1 MRFELHLALAT
12 VLVAAF
18 VLVGCSAELAAN
30 LDAAQADDVVLAL
43 DEAGIGARKEP
54 SGAPGAEQRFRVE
67 VAREDLAP
75 ALAVLRDRRIPRE
88 RPPGYAELFAERGLV
103 PSAADERARHAAA
116 TAGELARTLESI
128 DGIERAR
135 VHLGLV
141 DPSPRALDATAPRA
155 RAAVLLEARADAA
168 IDDAAIR
175 ALVAGAVPE
184 LTPDD
189 VAVVRAPARAVR
201 GREPQLVTLGPV
213 TVTRSTE
220 GALKAILA
228 GSFVLNLALIAALL
242 FVRRRA
248 ARRT

>member
-1 MRFELHLALAT
+1 
-12 VLVAAF
+12 
-18 VLVGCSAELAAN
+18 
-30 LDAAQADDVVLAL
+30 
-43 DEAGIGARKEP
+43 
-54 SGAPGAEQRFRVE
+54 
-67 VAREDLAP
+67 
-75 ALAVLRDRRIPRE
+75 
-88 RPPGYAELFAERGLV
+88 
-103 PSAADERARHAAA
+103 
-116 TAGELARTLESI
+116 
-128 DGIERAR
+128 